1 MLSFSAK
8 PSAKPV
14 KPSPATIPRMFT
26 PSVPSAVTSPRIKRP
41 TRAMLA
47 RSSPSGPCARVRWT
61 MRRTPKCAK
70 RERTRKSKRTLK
82 ATATVGTQ
90 TMACAKASRRS
101 SSTDLALR
109 GLEEVRQ
116 ADAADH
122 RQLHARAADAEVE
135 AEEVQL
141 EAVDRARHHAEEAGH
156 GELEARAARR
166 GRDEGAAD
174 VVLADRGG
182 GEIDLQLGHRAR
194 DPRGEGV
201 RVRPG
206 PQRVGI
212 RVGVVA
218 RRLVDAGD
226 QLFHALAA
234 LVGVELGHRPKPGRV
249 GLALADDQ
257 RAVRPAQPPADA
269 LVDSPRHAV
278 GRLDSDPGV

>member
-14 KPSPATIPRMFT
+14 KPSPATMPRMFT

-70 RERTRKSKRTLK
+70 RERTRKSKSRLN

-101 SSTDLALR
+101 SSTDLAFR
-109 GLEEVRQ
+109 RLEEVRH

-122 RQLHARAADAEVE
+122 RQLHPCAADAEIQAQEVE
-135 AEEVQL
+135 L
-141 EAVDRARHHAEEAGH
+141 EAVDRPRRHAEDAAQR
-156 GELEARAARR
+156 ELEAGAAGG
-166 GRDEGAAD
+166 GRDEGADD

-182 GEIDLQLGHRAR
+182 GEFDLQPGARAR
-194 DPRGEGV
+194 APRGVGV

-218 RRLVDAGD
+218 RRLVDARD
-226 QLFHALAA
+226 QLLHARAA
-234 LVGVELGHRPKPGRV
+234 LVGVELGHRPEPGGV
-249 GLALADDQ
+249 GLAL
-257 RAVRPAQPPADA
+257 P
-269 LVDSPRHAV
+269 
-278 GRLDSDPGV
+278 